1 MKTLALFLGL
11 AFAGAGC
18 LGLVVPEHQ
27 AQGTGGDMGA
37 AVGPGDGTGGGMQNT
52 ASGDGGAGTL
62 GTKAFG
68 DTCTVDGDCQSG
80 MCKGFVQGT
89 IMRCTQPCT
98 YVSQTEPAP
107 ECPNPPS
114 AGLCTNNGYCKFTQ

>member
-1 MKTLALFLGL
+1 MRTLALFLGL

-18 LGLVVPEHQ
+18 LGMVVPEHQ
-27 AQGTGGDMGA
+27 AQGTGGDMSVA
-37 AVGPGDGTGGGMQNT
+37 AGNNNNNGSNGN
-52 ASGDGGAGTL
+52 AIGDGGL

-68 DTCTVDGDCQSG
+68 DTCLGDSDCASG
-80 MCKGFVQGT
+80 MCRTFAQGT
-89 IMRCTQPCT
+89 VMRCTQMCT
-98 YVSQTEPAP
+98 YVSQTTPAP